1 MGVLSYE
8 RLPEGGTHGAEK
20 EEGLLKGNGPCVEVG
35 ELER

>member
-8 RLPEGGTHGAEK
+8 SLPDGAEK